1 MLAVRAGTEEA
12 PGQAACVIS
21 WVSPHTGD
29 ATGASADK
37 EKTKLPTSLLTS
49 SEILW
54 DVEVAE
60 QQPELH
66 DVVFF
71 CSQPKPMLPIL
82 EKSNKKPELF
92 ANPH

>member
-12 PGQAACVIS
+12 PGQAAGVIS
-21 WVSPHTGD
+21 WDSPHTGD

-37 EKTKLPTSLLTS
+37 EKTKLPTFLLTS

-60 QQPELH
+60 QQPELQEC
-66 DVVFF
+66 VFF
-71 CSQPKPMLPIL
+71 M
-82 EKSNKKPELF
+82 F
-92 ANPH
+92 AAKAHAPDPGKIQ